1 VIFEPMANPVIISA
15 VVVLA
20 LALGAWRIIRARS
33 LGGAL
38 AWIGRMAMVL
48 LVAVMLLRPAL
59 PLSQNIAQATSAD
72 VIFVVD
78 TTASINA
85 EDWKDGASRL
95 DGIRADV
102 SSLVHELAGA
112 RFELIT
118 FDRAAAIR
126 VPMTSDAGAVLTA
139 ITVLQSEISVYATGS
154 SIGRAASLLKDQL
167 RMAEKSNPE
176 RTRAVYYFGDG
187 EQTVATAPES
197 FASSALF
204 LGGGKVFGYG
214 SSEGAAMRMNDGRIE
229 PSDEYVTNPA
239 TGQPAISKPDPA
251 NLKTIAGELGVPFEM
266 RAADSTATAGE
277 LHTSIVSA
285 DRTTTVQLKS
295 ELYWIAA
302 LALFALLVVDLGL
315 LSTRLIASARIGS
328 KR

>member
-1 VIFEPMANPVIISA
+1 MIFEPMADPAIIA
-15 VVVLA
+15 GGVALA
-20 LALGAWRIIRARS
+20 LALTVWRVIRSRS

-38 AWIGRMAMVL
+38 AWIGRISMVL

-59 PLSQNIAQATSAD
+59 PVSQDMAHATTAD
-72 VIFVVD
+72 IIFVVD

-85 EDWKDGASRL
+85 EDWKDGARRL

-102 SSLVHELAGA
+102 GSLVKELAGA

-118 FDRAAAIR
+118 FDRAATVR
-126 VPMTSDAGAVLTA
+126 VPLTSDAAAVLTA
-139 ITVLQSEISVYATGS
+139 ITVLQPEISVYATGS
-154 SIGRAASLLKDQL
+154 SIGRAATLLKDQL

-187 EQTVATAPES
+187 EQTVATSPES

-214 SSEGAAMRMNDGRIE
+214 SPEGAAMRMNDGRLE
-229 PSDEYVTNPA
+229 PSEKYITNPA

-251 NLKTIAGELGVPFEM
+251 NLKTIAGELSVPFEM
-266 RAADSTATAGE
+266 RTADSVATAGE
-277 LHTSIVSA
+277 LHTKH
-285 DRTTTVQLKS
+285 RQ
-295 ELYWIAA
+295 
-302 LALFALLVVDLGL
+302 
-315 LSTRLIASARIGS
+315 
-328 KR
+328 